1 MALYQLFGFKSA
13 TNSAVAVGHV
23 HNRERGLLFLVCWLP
38 IIAQLADKIK
48 LEVGGKAHCDAPGGA
63 DSVAREQ
70 TAEIDDVQNICEI
83 LAIDLEAHL
92 DVI

>member
-1 MALYQLFGFKSA
+1 LALYQLFGFKSA

-48 LEVGGKAHCDAPGGA
+48 LEVGG
-63 DSVAREQ
+63 
-70 TAEIDDVQNICEI
+70 
-83 LAIDLEAHL
+83 
-92 DVI
+92 